1 MYDRIVKE
9 NAARKEAPA
18 MLKIG
23 DFSRLAG
30 ISVKTLRHYDALGL
44 LRPAQVSG
52 KNGYR
57 FYGQEQLC
65 ILNRILALKETG
77 FSLDEIKGMLQAPMP
92 KAALLGLL
100 QSKLEQAEQNLL
112 QAGEAVANLQQRIRH
127 ILSEEAYE
135 MVDITIKKAEPV
147 LVASIRKQG
156 LEPDDFSGFYDVIGK
171 DARKHGVKEIA
182 PIMVLR
188 HDGVCND
195 GVWDWQTH
203 DWEAIVQID
212 REYTPDHPDIRVY
225 RLPAVERMACMVFR
239 GAWGEPIRLAIE
251 QMLKQMQDGG
261 LQYAHPF
268 REIFHYGEG
277 QSDDWS
283 TFVTE
288 VQYPL
293 I

>member
-1 MYDRIVKE
+1 
-9 NAARKEAPA
+9 

-23 DFSRLAG
+23 DFSKLAG
-30 ISVKTLRHYDALGL
+30 VSVKTLRHYGALGL
-44 LRPAQVSG
+44 LCPAQVSG
-52 KNGYR
+52 ENGYR
-57 FYGQEQLC
+57 YYGQEQLC

-77 FSLDEIKGMLQAPMP
+77 FSLEEIKGILQAPLP
-92 KAALLGLL
+92 KDALLGLL
-100 QSKLEQAEQNLL
+100 QGKLQQTEQAIL
-112 QAGEAVANLQQRIRH
+112 QAQEAAAGLQQRIRH

-135 MVDITIKKAEPV
+135 MVDITIKKVEPV
-147 LVASIRKQG
+147 LVASIRRQG
-156 LEPDDFSGFYDVIGK
+156 LEPDDFAGFYSVIGE
-171 DARKHGVKEIA
+171 DIGRHGVKEIA
-182 PIMVLR
+182 PIMVIR
-188 HDGVCND
+188 HDGVCID
-195 GVWDWQTH
+195 GVWDWQAH

-212 REYTPDHPDIRVY
+212 QEYTPGNPDIRVY

-239 GAWGEPIRLAIE
+239 GAWGEPIRLATE

-261 LQYAHPF
+261 LRYAYPF

-293 I
+293 VK